1 MIFSFM
7 PKKHTL
13 ENFIEESVG
22 IHGNRYDYS
31 KVDYLNARTK
41 VCIVCPIHGVFW
53 KIPDKHINLKQG
65 CPKCSGK
72 KRPSTEEYI
81 TKVNEVHNCKYD
93 YSETVYQN
101 KNTKICIICHQ
112 RDENG
117 IEHGKFYQIAHN
129 HLNGNG
135 CPHCK
140 ESLFEKRVVQFLR
153 KMEYNI
159 WNMQIAFYSLGYTNN
174 IWISIY
180 QNTIWRLNVKE
191 NNIIFLLIL
200 PEKEKNGQKKNS
212 LKFKN

>member
-129 HLNGNG
+129 HLN
-135 CPHCK
+135 
-140 ESLFEKRVVQFLR
+140 
-153 KMEYNI
+153 
-159 WNMQIAFYSLGYTNN
+159 
-174 IWISIY
+174 
-180 QNTIWRLNVKE
+180 
-191 NNIIFLLIL
+191 
-200 PEKEKNGQKKNS
+200 
-212 LKFKN
+212 